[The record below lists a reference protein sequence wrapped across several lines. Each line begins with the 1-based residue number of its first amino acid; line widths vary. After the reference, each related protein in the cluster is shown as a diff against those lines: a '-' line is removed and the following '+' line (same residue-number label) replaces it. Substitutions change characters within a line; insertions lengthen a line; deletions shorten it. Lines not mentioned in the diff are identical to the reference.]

1 MPCKVFFLITYLSP
15 NSEAYDLLGA
25 GATIPSQHGS
35 IRCILPQSISSSS
48 DGDEQ
53 DVKLYRALVGTTNN
67 CIVSLVMS
75 LTTGNTDIQDL
86 QIETLV
92 QGHLGAANAVTPVN
106 NNQFLSCGEV
116 SLYFFIYYLTIY
128 IIHVT
133 HPLVVNQ
140 VTSHPLNQYWQ
151 MIPCWTEGVLG
162 LERNGVPP

>member
-1 MPCKVFFLITYLSP
+1 MRPTNIINALKSFLLITYLSP

-53 DVKLYRALVGTTNN
+53 EVKLYRALVGTTNN

-116 SLYFFIYYLTIY
+116 SLYSSYIYNSRDFKY
-128 IIHVT
+128 
-133 HPLVVNQ
+133 
-140 VTSHPLNQYWQ
+140 
-151 MIPCWTEGVLG
+151 
-162 LERNGVPP
+162 

>member
-1 MPCKVFFLITYLSP
+1 MRPTNIVEKFFYVLITCLSP

-48 DGDEQ
+48 SDGDEQ
-53 DVKLYRALVGTTNN
+53 EVKLYRALVGTTNN

-86 QIETLV
+86 KIETLV

-116 SLYFFIYYLTIY
+116 SLYFFIYYLTY
-128 IIHVT
+128 IHIIRVT
-133 HPLVVNQ
+133 
-140 VTSHPLNQYWQ
+140 LN
-151 MIPCWTEGVLG
+151 TEFNTLW
-162 LERNGVPP
+162 L

>member
-1 MPCKVFFLITYLSP
+1 MRPTNIINALKSFFLITCLSP

-48 DGDEQ
+48 SDGDEQ
-53 DVKLYRALVGTTNN
+53 EVKLYRALVGTTNN

-86 QIETLV
+86 KIETLV

-116 SLYFFIYYLTIY
+116 SLYFLLRT
-128 IIHVT
+128 
-133 HPLVVNQ
+133 N
-140 VTSHPLNQYWQ
+140 
-151 MIPCWTEGVLG
+151 
-162 LERNGVPP
+162 